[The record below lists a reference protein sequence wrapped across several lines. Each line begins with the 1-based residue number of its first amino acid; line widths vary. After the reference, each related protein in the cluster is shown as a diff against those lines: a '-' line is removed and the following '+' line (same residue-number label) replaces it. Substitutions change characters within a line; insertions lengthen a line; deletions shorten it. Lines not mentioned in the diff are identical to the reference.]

1 MSLPDLALQAIYA
14 RLAWGVVMAAVVAG
28 VVSRFPG
35 RANVAAWAAG
45 LVMAV
50 MWLPG
55 SASPAYWLGLM
66 FQYPSMMLVACCVI
80 SLRPVWGSKR
90 VAPLPAGLAAVL
102 ALGGALLY
110 ADSSAWLSIGL
121 YARAFDARL
130 APALAL
136 GLGAWAVWL
145 IRAESNR
152 TTGLSLM
159 ACVVVFSVT
168 RLPSGNLFDTLLD
181 PLLWIWSCG
190 VALKALIRRVG
201 RRRNPSAAVES
212 VSRP

>member
-1 MSLPDLALQAIYA
+1 MSLPDLTLQAIYA

-28 VVSRFPG
+28 VVVRFQG

-45 LVMAV
+45 LVMAL

-80 SLRPVWGSKR
+80 SLRPAWRSKR
-90 VAPLPAGLAAVL
+90 ATPLSPGLAAL
-102 ALGGALLY
+102 LTLGGAVLY
-110 ADSSAWLSIGL
+110 ADSSAWLSVGL
-121 YARAFDARL
+121 YARVFDARL

-145 IRAESNR
+145 IRAQTSR
-152 TTGLSLM
+152 ATGFSLM
-159 ACVVVFSVT
+159 ACIVVFSAT

-181 PLLWIWSCG
+181 PLLWLWSCG
-190 VALKALIRRVG
+190 VAMKALIQRVG
-201 RRRNPSAAVES
+201 RSRTPSAPVES
-212 VSRP
+212 VLRP